1 MSHLIWQVTNLFITN
16 LALSDIL
23 LLSLAVPFTPMYT
36 FIQEWIFGKAL
47 CHLVLYAQGTSVYI
61 STLTLTS
68 IAIDRF
74 RLIISPFKPRMRQ
87 ETCVYIISGIWVFSL
102 LATLPYGIFL
112 SHELIEDSWEH
123 GIAVKKKWACQE
135 VSQLMSHQREKIQVG
150 ETRCRT

>member
-1 MSHLIWQVTNLFITN
+1 
-16 LALSDIL
+16 
-23 LLSLAVPFTPMYT
+23 MYT

-74 RLIISPFKPRMRQ
+74 RLIISPFKPRMKQ
-87 ETCVYIISGIWVFSL
+87 QTCVYIITGIWAFSL

-112 SHELIEDSWEH
+112 SHELIYDHERI
-123 GIAVKKKWACQE
+123 GGTKWICQE
-135 VSQLMSHQREKIQVG
+135 VTLINLSWSYDSKFRSLGRGFRPTIREWSDIRNMPCLIRPYTYSHGLESL
-150 ETRCRT
+150 